1 MNREKNFTMY
11 GFVGVLLLASFLM
24 TVPANQYQK
33 IFAQTEGEAPDV
45 NVTEDIQENATDTEI
60 PPFES
65 GNATFAPK
73 SEAEREAPPVPANA
87 IKGDDLP
94 NETLTKDPDSEPLS
108 VSNRTELLEVLPSN
122 STKIIEHVN
131 EDLKNST
138 GEGLLPPAILDKI
151 ITGEGQGND
160 TILDISTPEELDEI
174 KNFSEVTTN
183 QTTEEAL
190 EEGEPISVSNVT
202 NATAP
207 DELPDEG
214 MMNATNATETETS
227 TEEQD
232 GEEEQAQ
239 AGAETNMTNATGGE
253 EEQQQEQDEED
264 TEDGEEEQAQAGEAV
279 NLTNATG
286 GEMTNMTNATGGE
299 EEQQQEQDEEDTEDG
314 EEQEQAQASAG
325 QQQEEDTEDGEEQE
339 QAQASAGQQQEEDT
353 EDGEEQEQAVTN
365 ATNATVTQP
374 REGVFNTTNV
384 TSMLNATGLDDETE
398 DAEDSPEDESEDE

>member
-1 MNREKNFTMY
+1 MNREKNLMMY
-11 GFVGVLLLASFLM
+11 GFVSVLLLASFLM

-33 IFAQTEGEAPDV
+33 IFAQTEGETPDV

-60 PPFES
+60 PPFENQ
-65 GNATFAPK
+65 NATFTPPP
-73 SEAEREAPPVPANA
+73 EGEREAPPVPANA
-87 IKGDDLP
+87 IKGEDLP

-151 ITGEGQGND
+151 ISGEGQGND

-183 QTTEEAL
+183 QTTEEAM
-190 EEGEPISVSNVT
+190 EEGEPIS
-202 NATAP
+202 
-207 DELPDEG
+207 
-214 MMNATNATETETS
+214 NATNATGTETS
-227 TEEQD
+227 SEEQD

-239 AGAETNMTNATGGE
+239 AAVETNMTNATGG
-253 EEQQQEQDEED
+253 
-264 TEDGEEEQAQAGEAV
+264 G
-279 NLTNATG
+279 
-286 GEMTNMTNATGGE
+286 

-314 EEQEQAQASAG
+314 EEQDQAQAGGAVNLTNATAAEMTNMTNATGGGEEQQQEQDEEDTEDGEEQDQAQAG
-325 QQQEEDTEDGEEQE
+325 AAQQQEEDTEDGEEQD
-339 QAQASAGQQQEEDT
+339 QAQAGAAQQQEEDTEDGEEQDQAQAGAAQQQEEDT

-365 ATNATVTQP
+365 ATNATV
-374 REGVFNTTNV
+374 REGLLNRTNI
-384 TSMLNATGLDDETE
+384 TSILNDTGLEDQTE
-398 DAEDSPEDESEDE
+398 DSEDSSEDESEDE

>member
-1 MNREKNFTMY
+1 MSNMNREKNFTMY

-60 PPFES
+60 PPFEG

-151 ITGEGQGND
+151 LSGEGQGND

-190 EEGEPISVSNVT
+190 EEGEPISISNVT
-202 NATAP
+202 NVTSP

-214 MMNATNATETETS
+214 VMNATNATDTEIPS
-227 TEEQD
+227 EEQD
-232 GEEEQAQ
+232 GEQEQAQ
-239 AGAETNMTNATGGE
+239 AEEAVNLTNATGGGVTNMTNATGGGE
-253 EEQQQEQDEED
+253 EQQEQDEED
-264 TEDGEEEQAQAGEAV
+264 TEDGEQEQAQAG
-279 NLTNATG
+279 T
-286 GEMTNMTNATGGE
+286 
-299 EEQQQEQDEEDTEDG
+299 
-314 EEQEQAQASAG
+314 G
-325 QQQEEDTEDGEEQE
+325 QQQEEDTEG
-339 QAQASAGQQQEEDT
+339 
-353 EDGEEQEQAVTN
+353 GEEQEQAVTN
-365 ATNATVTQP
+365 ATVP
-374 REGVFNTTNV
+374 EGLLNRTNV
-384 TSMLNATGLDDETE
+384 TSMLNATGLGDEAE
-398 DAEDSPEDESEDE
+398 DSEDSPEDESEDE

>member
-24 TVPANQYQK
+24 TVPTNQYQK

-60 PPFES
+60 PPFEG
-65 GNATFAPK
+65 GNATFAPR

-151 ITGEGQGND
+151 LTGEGQGND

-190 EEGEPISVSNVT
+190 EEGEPISISNVT
-202 NATAP
+202 NATSP

-214 MMNATNATETETS
+214 VMNATNATDTEIPS
-227 TEEQD
+227 EEQD
-232 GEEEQAQ
+232 GEQEQAQ
-239 AGAETNMTNATGGE
+239 ADAETNMTNATGGAE
-253 EEQQQEQDEED
+253 EQQEQDEED
-264 TEDGEEEQAQAGEAV
+264 TEDGEQEQAQAG
-279 NLTNATG
+279 T
-286 GEMTNMTNATGGE
+286 
-299 EEQQQEQDEEDTEDG
+299 
-314 EEQEQAQASAG
+314 G
-325 QQQEEDTEDGEEQE
+325 QQQEEDTEDGEQE
-339 QAQASAGQQQEEDT
+339 QAQAGTGQQQEEDT

-365 ATNATVTQP
+365 ATVPDGMLN
-374 REGVFNTTNV
+374 RTNV
-384 TSMLNATGLDDETE
+384 TSMLNATGLGDEAE
-398 DAEDSPEDESEDE
+398 DSEDSPEDE

>member
-1 MNREKNFTMY
+1 MMY
-11 GFVGVLLLASFLM
+11 GFVSVLLLASFLM

-33 IFAQTEGEAPDV
+33 IFAQTEGETPDV

-60 PPFES
+60 PPFENQ
-65 GNATFAPK
+65 NATFTPPP
-73 SEAEREAPPVPANA
+73 EGEREAPPVPANA
-87 IKGDDLP
+87 IKGEDLP

-151 ITGEGQGND
+151 ISGEGQGND

-183 QTTEEAL
+183 QTTEEAM
-190 EEGEPISVSNVT
+190 EEGEPIS
-202 NATAP
+202 
-207 DELPDEG
+207 
-214 MMNATNATETETS
+214 NATNATGTETS
-227 TEEQD
+227 SEEQD

-239 AGAETNMTNATGGE
+239 AAVETNMTNATGG
-253 EEQQQEQDEED
+253 
-264 TEDGEEEQAQAGEAV
+264 G
-279 NLTNATG
+279 
-286 GEMTNMTNATGGE
+286 

-314 EEQEQAQASAG
+314 EEQDQAQAGGAVNLTNATAAEMTNMTNATGGGEEQQQEQDEEDTEDGEEQDQAQAG
-325 QQQEEDTEDGEEQE
+325 AAQQQEEDTEDGEEQD
-339 QAQASAGQQQEEDT
+339 QAQAGAAQQQEEDT

-365 ATNATVTQP
+365 ATNATV
-374 REGVFNTTNV
+374 REGLLNRTNI
-384 TSMLNATGLDDETE
+384 TSILNDTGLEDQTE
-398 DAEDSPEDESEDE
+398 DSEDSSEDESEDE

>member
-1 MNREKNFTMY
+1 MSNMNREKNFTMY

-24 TVPANQYQK
+24 TVPSNQYQR

-45 NVTEDIQENATDTEI
+45 NVTENVQENATDTEI
-60 PPFES
+60 PPFEG

-151 ITGEGQGND
+151 ISGEGQGND

-190 EEGEPISVSNVT
+190 EEGEPISISNVT
-202 NATAP
+202 NATSP

-214 MMNATNATETETS
+214 VMNATNATDTEIPS
-227 TEEQD
+227 EEQD
-232 GEEEQAQ
+232 GEQEQAQ
-239 AGAETNMTNATGGE
+239 ADAETNMTNVTGGGE
-253 EEQQQEQDEED
+253 EQQEQDEED
-264 TEDGEEEQAQAGEAV
+264 TEDGEQEQTQAEEAV

-286 GEMTNMTNATGGE
+286 GGVTNMTNATGGGE
-299 EEQQQEQDEEDTEDG
+299 EQQEQDEEDTEDG
-314 EEQEQAQASAG
+314 EQEQAQASTG
-325 QQQEEDTEDGEEQE
+325 QQQEEDTEDGEQE
-339 QAQASAGQQQEEDT
+339 QAQASTGQQQEEDT
-353 EDGEEQEQAVTN
+353 EGGEEQEQAVTN
-365 ATNATVTQP
+365 ATVP
-374 REGVFNTTNV
+374 EGLLNRTNV
-384 TSMLNATGLDDETE
+384 TSMLNATGLGDEAE
-398 DAEDSPEDESEDE
+398 DSEDSPEDESEDE

>member
-1 MNREKNFTMY
+1 MSSMNREKNLMMY
-11 GFVGVLLLASFLM
+11 GFVSVLLLASFLM

-33 IFAQTEGEAPDV
+33 IFAQTEGETPDV
-45 NVTEDIQENATDTEI
+45 NITEDIQENATDTEI
-60 PPFES
+60 PPFENL
-65 GNATFAPK
+65 NATFTPPP
-73 SEAEREAPPVPANA
+73 EGEREAPPVPANA

-151 ITGEGQGND
+151 ISGEGKGND

-183 QTTEEAL
+183 QTTEEAM
-190 EEGEPISVSNVT
+190 EEGEPISIS
-202 NATAP
+202 
-207 DELPDEG
+207 
-214 MMNATNATETETS
+214 NATNATDTETPS
-227 TEEQD
+227 EEQG

-253 EEQQQEQDEED
+253 SPAEEREEQKQAEE
-264 TEDGEEEQAQAGEAV
+264 EEEQAQTAEETQAGEAI
-279 NLTNATG
+279 NITNATG
-286 GEMTNMTNATGGE
+286 GESPAEEREEQKQAE
-299 EEQQQEQDEEDTEDG
+299 EE
-314 EEQEQAQASAG
+314 EEQEQTQASVE
-325 QQQEEDTEDGEEQE
+325 QQQ
-339 QAQASAGQQQEEDT
+339 EDT

-365 ATNATVTQP
+365 ATNATV
-374 REGVFNTTNV
+374 REGLLNRTNV
-384 TSMLNATGLDDETE
+384 TSILNDTGLEDQTE
-398 DAEDSPEDESEDE
+398 DSEDSPEDESEDE

>member
-1 MNREKNFTMY
+1 MSSMNREKNLMMY
-11 GFVGVLLLASFLM
+11 GFVSVLLLASFLM

-33 IFAQTEGEAPDV
+33 IFVQTEGEAPDV
-45 NVTEDIQENATDTEI
+45 NVTEDIQENATDTET
-60 PPFES
+60 PPFENQ
-65 GNATFAPK
+65 NATFTPPP
-73 SEAEREAPPVPANA
+73 EGEREAPPVPANA
-87 IKGDDLP
+87 IKGEDLP
-94 NETLTKDPDSEPLS
+94 KETLTKDPDSEPLS
-108 VSNRTELLEVLPSN
+108 VTNRTELLEILPSN

-151 ITGEGQGND
+151 ISGEGQGND

-174 KNFSEVTTN
+174 KNFSEVATN

-190 EEGEPISVSNVT
+190 EEGEPISIS
-202 NATAP
+202 
-207 DELPDEG
+207 
-214 MMNATNATETETS
+214 NATNATDTETLS
-227 TEEQD
+227 EEQD

-239 AGAETNMTNATGGE
+239 AGAETNMTNATGGG

-264 TEDGEEEQAQAGEAV
+264 TEDGEEQEQAQAGEAV

-286 GEMTNMTNATGGE
+286 GEMTNMTNATGGG

-314 EEQEQAQASAG
+314 EEQEQAQAGAG

-339 QAQASAGQQQEEDT
+339 QAQAGAGQQQE
-353 EDGEEQEQAVTN
+353 QALTN
-365 ATNATVTQP
+365 ATNATMTQP

-398 DAEDSPEDESEDE
+398 DAEDNPEDESEDE

>member
-1 MNREKNFTMY
+1 MSSMNREKNLMMY
-11 GFVGVLLLASFLM
+11 GFVSVLLLASFLM

-45 NVTEDIQENATDTEI
+45 NVTEDIQENATDTET
-60 PPFES
+60 PPFENQ
-65 GNATFAPK
+65 NATFTPPP
-73 SEAEREAPPVPANA
+73 EGEREAPPVPANA

-94 NETLTKDPDSEPLS
+94 KETITKDPDSEPLS
-108 VSNRTELLEVLPSN
+108 VTNRTELLEVLPSN

-151 ITGEGQGND
+151 ISGEGQGND

-174 KNFSEVTTN
+174 KNFSEVATN

-190 EEGEPISVSNVT
+190 EEGEPIS
-202 NATAP
+202 
-207 DELPDEG
+207 
-214 MMNATNATETETS
+214 NATNATDTETLS
-227 TEEQD
+227 EEQD
-232 GEEEQAQ
+232 GEEQEQAQ
-239 AGAETNMTNATGGE
+239 AGAETNMTNATGGG

-264 TEDGEEEQAQAGEAV
+264 TEDGEEQEQAQAGEAV

-286 GEMTNMTNATGGE
+286 GEMTNMTNATGGG

-325 QQQEEDTEDGEEQE
+325 QQDEEDTEDGEEQ
-339 QAQASAGQQQEEDT
+339 
-353 EDGEEQEQAVTN
+353 EQEQAVTN
-365 ATNATVTQP
+365 ATNATAPQP
-374 REGVFNTTNV
+374 PAGMLNTTNV
-384 TSMLNATGLDDETE
+384 TSMLNATGLQDETE
-398 DAEDSPEDESEDE
+398 NSEDSPEDESEDE

>member
-1 MNREKNFTMY
+1 VSSMNREKNLMMY
-11 GFVGVLLLASFLM
+11 GFVSVLLLASFLM

-45 NVTEDIQENATDTEI
+45 NVTEDIQENATDTET
-60 PPFES
+60 PPFENQ
-65 GNATFAPK
+65 NATFTPPP
-73 SEAEREAPPVPANA
+73 EGEREAPPVPANA
-87 IKGDDLP
+87 IKGEDLP
-94 NETLTKDPDSEPLS
+94 KETLTKDPDSEPLS
-108 VSNRTELLEVLPSN
+108 VTNRTELLEILPSN

-151 ITGEGQGND
+151 ISGEGQGND

-174 KNFSEVTTN
+174 KNFSEVATN

-190 EEGEPISVSNVT
+190 EEGEPISIS
-202 NATAP
+202 
-207 DELPDEG
+207 
-214 MMNATNATETETS
+214 NATNATDTETLS
-227 TEEQD
+227 EEQD

-239 AGAETNMTNATGGE
+239 AGAETNMTNATGGG

-264 TEDGEEEQAQAGEAV
+264 TEDGEEQEQAQAGEAV

-286 GEMTNMTNATGGE
+286 GEMTNMTNATGGG

-314 EEQEQAQASAG
+314 EEQEQAQAGAG
-325 QQQEEDTEDGEEQE
+325 QQQE
-339 QAQASAGQQQEEDT
+339 QAL
-353 EDGEEQEQAVTN
+353 TN
-365 ATNATVTQP
+365 ATNATMTQP

-398 DAEDSPEDESEDE
+398 DAEDNPEDESEDE

>member
-1 MNREKNFTMY
+1 MNREKNLMMY
-11 GFVGVLLLASFLM
+11 GFVSVLLLASFLM

-33 IFAQTEGEAPDV
+33 IFAQTEGETPDV

-60 PPFES
+60 PPFENQ
-65 GNATFAPK
+65 NATFTPPP
-73 SEAEREAPPVPANA
+73 EGEREAPPVPANA
-87 IKGDDLP
+87 IKGEDLP

-151 ITGEGQGND
+151 ISGEGQGND

-183 QTTEEAL
+183 QTTEEAM
-190 EEGEPISVSNVT
+190 EEGEPIS
-202 NATAP
+202 
-207 DELPDEG
+207 
-214 MMNATNATETETS
+214 NATNATGTETS
-227 TEEQD
+227 SEEQD

-239 AGAETNMTNATGGE
+239 AAVETNMTNATGG
-253 EEQQQEQDEED
+253 
-264 TEDGEEEQAQAGEAV
+264 G
-279 NLTNATG
+279 
-286 GEMTNMTNATGGE
+286 

-314 EEQEQAQASAG
+314 EEQDQAQAGGAVNLTNATAAEMTNMTNATGGGEEQQQEQDEEDTEDGEEQDQAQAG
-325 QQQEEDTEDGEEQE
+325 AAQQQEEDTEDGEEQD
-339 QAQASAGQQQEEDT
+339 QAQAGAAQQQEEDT

-365 ATNATVTQP
+365 ATNATV
-374 REGVFNTTNV
+374 REGLLNRTNI
-384 TSMLNATGLDDETE
+384 TSILNDTGLEDQTE
-398 DAEDSPEDESEDE
+398 DSEDSSEDESEDE

>member
-1 MNREKNFTMY
+1 MSSMNREKNLMMY
-11 GFVGVLLLASFLM
+11 GFVSVLLLASFLM

-45 NVTEDIQENATDTEI
+45 NVTEDIQENATDTET
-60 PPFES
+60 PPFENQ
-65 GNATFAPK
+65 NATFTPPP
-73 SEAEREAPPVPANA
+73 EGEREAPPVPANA
-87 IKGDDLP
+87 IKGEDLP
-94 NETLTKDPDSEPLS
+94 KETLTKDPDSEPLS
-108 VSNRTELLEVLPSN
+108 VTNRTELLEILPSN

-151 ITGEGQGND
+151 ISGEGQGND

-174 KNFSEVTTN
+174 KNFSEVATN

-190 EEGEPISVSNVT
+190 EEGEPISIS
-202 NATAP
+202 
-207 DELPDEG
+207 
-214 MMNATNATETETS
+214 NATNATDTETLS
-227 TEEQD
+227 EEQD

-239 AGAETNMTNATGGE
+239 AGAETNMTNATGGG

-264 TEDGEEEQAQAGEAV
+264 TEDGEEQEQAQAGEAV

-286 GEMTNMTNATGGE
+286 GEMTNMTNATGGG

-314 EEQEQAQASAG
+314 EEQEQAQAGAG

-339 QAQASAGQQQEEDT
+339 QAQAGAGQQQE
-353 EDGEEQEQAVTN
+353 QALTN
-365 ATNATVTQP
+365 ATNATMTQP

-398 DAEDSPEDESEDE
+398 DAEDNPEDESEDE

>member
-1 MNREKNFTMY
+1 MNREKNLMMY
-11 GFVGVLLLASFLM
+11 GFVSVLLLASFLM

-45 NVTEDIQENATDTEI
+45 NVTEDIQENATDTET
-60 PPFES
+60 PPFENQ
-65 GNATFAPK
+65 NATFTPPP
-73 SEAEREAPPVPANA
+73 EGEREAPPVPANA
-87 IKGDDLP
+87 IKGEDLP
-94 NETLTKDPDSEPLS
+94 KETLTKDPDSEPLS
-108 VSNRTELLEVLPSN
+108 VTNRTELLEILPSN

-151 ITGEGQGND
+151 ISGEGQGND

-174 KNFSEVTTN
+174 KNFSEVATN

-190 EEGEPISVSNVT
+190 EEGEPISIS
-202 NATAP
+202 
-207 DELPDEG
+207 
-214 MMNATNATETETS
+214 NATNATDTETLS
-227 TEEQD
+227 EEQD

-239 AGAETNMTNATGGE
+239 AGAETNMTNATGGG

-264 TEDGEEEQAQAGEAV
+264 TEDGEEQEQAQAGEAV

-286 GEMTNMTNATGGE
+286 GEMTNMTNATGGG

-314 EEQEQAQASAG
+314 EEEQAQAGAG
-325 QQQEEDTEDGEEQE
+325 QQQEEDTEDGEEE
-339 QAQASAGQQQEEDT
+339 QAQAGAGQQQE
-353 EDGEEQEQAVTN
+353 QALTN
-365 ATNATVTQP
+365 ATNATMTQP

-398 DAEDSPEDESEDE
+398 DAEDNPEDESEDE

>member
-1 MNREKNFTMY
+1 MNREKNLMMY
-11 GFVGVLLLASFLM
+11 GFVSVLLLASFLM

-45 NVTEDIQENATDTEI
+45 NVTEDIQENATDTET
-60 PPFES
+60 PPFENQ
-65 GNATFAPK
+65 NATFTPPP
-73 SEAEREAPPVPANA
+73 EGEREAPPVPANA

-94 NETLTKDPDSEPLS
+94 KETITKDPDSEPLS
-108 VSNRTELLEVLPSN
+108 VTNRTELLEVLPSN

-151 ITGEGQGND
+151 ISGEGQGND

-174 KNFSEVTTN
+174 KNFSEVATN

-190 EEGEPISVSNVT
+190 EEGEPIS
-202 NATAP
+202 
-207 DELPDEG
+207 
-214 MMNATNATETETS
+214 NATNATDTETLS
-227 TEEQD
+227 EEQD
-232 GEEEQAQ
+232 GEEQEQAQ
-239 AGAETNMTNATGGE
+239 AGAETNLTNATGGG

-264 TEDGEEEQAQAGEAV
+264 TEDGEEQEQAQAGEAV

-286 GEMTNMTNATGGE
+286 GDMTNMTNATGG

-325 QQQEEDTEDGEEQE
+325 QQDEEDTEDGEEQE
-339 QAQASAGQQQEEDT
+339 QAQASAGQQDEEDT
-353 EDGEEQEQAVTN
+353 EDGEEQEQEQAVTN
-365 ATNATVTQP
+365 ATNATAPQP
-374 REGVFNTTNV
+374 PAGMLNTTNV
-384 TSMLNATGLDDETE
+384 TSMLNATGLQDETE
-398 DAEDSPEDESEDE
+398 NSEDGPEDESEDE

>member
-1 MNREKNFTMY
+1 VSSMNREKNLMMY
-11 GFVGVLLLASFLM
+11 GFVSVLLLASFLM

-45 NVTEDIQENATDTEI
+45 NVTEDIQENATDTET
-60 PPFES
+60 PPFENQ
-65 GNATFAPK
+65 NATFTPPP
-73 SEAEREAPPVPANA
+73 EGEREAPPVPANA
-87 IKGDDLP
+87 IKGEDLP
-94 NETLTKDPDSEPLS
+94 KETLTKDPDSEPLS
-108 VSNRTELLEVLPSN
+108 VTNRTELLEILPSN

-151 ITGEGQGND
+151 ISGEGQGND

-174 KNFSEVTTN
+174 KNFSEVATN

-190 EEGEPISVSNVT
+190 EEGEPISIS
-202 NATAP
+202 
-207 DELPDEG
+207 
-214 MMNATNATETETS
+214 NATNATDTETLS
-227 TEEQD
+227 EEQD

-239 AGAETNMTNATGGE
+239 AGAETNMTNATGGG

-264 TEDGEEEQAQAGEAV
+264 TEDGEEQEQAQAGEAV

-286 GEMTNMTNATGGE
+286 GEMTNMTNATGGG

-314 EEQEQAQASAG
+314 EEEQAQAGAG
-325 QQQEEDTEDGEEQE
+325 QQQEEDTEDGEEE
-339 QAQASAGQQQEEDT
+339 QAQAGAGQQQE
-353 EDGEEQEQAVTN
+353 QALTN
-365 ATNATVTQP
+365 ATNATMTQP

-398 DAEDSPEDESEDE
+398 DAEDNPEDESEDE

>member
-1 MNREKNFTMY
+1 MNREKNLMMY
-11 GFVGVLLLASFLM
+11 GFVSVLLLASFLM

-33 IFAQTEGEAPDV
+33 IFAQTEGETPDV

-60 PPFES
+60 PPFENQ
-65 GNATFAPK
+65 NATFTPPP
-73 SEAEREAPPVPANA
+73 EGEREAPPVPANA
-87 IKGDDLP
+87 IKGEDLP

-151 ITGEGQGND
+151 ISGEGQGND

-183 QTTEEAL
+183 QTTEEAM
-190 EEGEPISVSNVT
+190 EEGEPIS
-202 NATAP
+202 
-207 DELPDEG
+207 
-214 MMNATNATETETS
+214 NATNATGTETS
-227 TEEQD
+227 SEEQD

-239 AGAETNMTNATGGE
+239 AAVETNMTNATGG
-253 EEQQQEQDEED
+253 
-264 TEDGEEEQAQAGEAV
+264 G
-279 NLTNATG
+279 
-286 GEMTNMTNATGGE
+286 

-314 EEQEQAQASAG
+314 EEQDQAQAGAA
-325 QQQEEDTEDGEEQE
+325 QQQEEDTEDGEEQD
-339 QAQASAGQQQEEDT
+339 QAQAGAAQQQEEDT

-365 ATNATVTQP
+365 ATNATV
-374 REGVFNTTNV
+374 REGLLNRTNI
-384 TSMLNATGLDDETE
+384 TSILNDTGLEDQTE
-398 DAEDSPEDESEDE
+398 DSEDSSEDESEDE

>member
-1 MNREKNFTMY
+1 MSNMNREKNFTMY

-24 TVPANQYQK
+24 TLPANQYQK

-60 PPFES
+60 PPFEG

-87 IKGDDLP
+87 IKGVDLP

-151 ITGEGQGND
+151 LSGEGQGND

-190 EEGEPISVSNVT
+190 EEGEPISIS
-202 NATAP
+202 
-207 DELPDEG
+207 
-214 MMNATNATETETS
+214 NATNATDTETPS
-227 TEEQD
+227 EEQG

-253 EEQQQEQDEED
+253 SPAEEREEQKQAEE
-264 TEDGEEEQAQAGEAV
+264 EEEQAQTAEETQAGAE
-279 NLTNATG
+279 
-286 GEMTNMTNATGGE
+286 TNMTNATGGE
-299 EEQQQEQDEEDTEDG
+299 SPAEEREEQKQAEEEKEQEQTQASVEQQQ
-314 EEQEQAQASAG
+314 
-325 QQQEEDTEDGEEQE
+325 
-339 QAQASAGQQQEEDT
+339 EDT

-365 ATNATVTQP
+365 ATVS
-374 REGVFNTTNV
+374 EGLFNRTNV
-384 TSMLNATGLDDETE
+384 TSMLNATGLE
-398 DAEDSPEDESEDE
+398 DQTGDSEDNPDDESEDE

>member
-1 MNREKNFTMY
+1 MSSMNREKNLMMY
-11 GFVGVLLLASFLM
+11 GFVSVLLLASFLM

-45 NVTEDIQENATDTEI
+45 NVTEDIQENATDTET
-60 PPFES
+60 PPFENQ
-65 GNATFAPK
+65 NATFTPPP
-73 SEAEREAPPVPANA
+73 EGEREAPPVPANA

-94 NETLTKDPDSEPLS
+94 KETITKDPDSEPLS
-108 VSNRTELLEVLPSN
+108 VTNRTELLEVLPSN

-151 ITGEGQGND
+151 ISGEGQGND

-174 KNFSEVTTN
+174 KNFSEVATN

-190 EEGEPISVSNVT
+190 EEGEPISNVT
-202 NATAP
+202 NAT
-207 DELPDEG
+207 D
-214 MMNATNATETETS
+214 TETLS
-227 TEEQD
+227 EEQD
-232 GEEEQAQ
+232 GEEQEQAQ
-239 AGAETNMTNATGGE
+239 AGAETNMTNATGGG

-264 TEDGEEEQAQAGEAV
+264 TEDGEEQEQAQAGEAV

-286 GEMTNMTNATGGE
+286 GEMTNMTNATGAG

-325 QQQEEDTEDGEEQE
+325 QQDEEDTEDGEEQE
-339 QAQASAGQQQEEDT
+339 QEH
-353 EDGEEQEQAVTN
+353 AVTN
-365 ATNATVTQP
+365 ATNATAPQP
-374 REGVFNTTNV
+374 PTGILNTTNV
-384 TSMLNATGLDDETE
+384 TSMLNATGLQDETE
-398 DAEDSPEDESEDE
+398 NSEDSPEDESEDE